1 MSEVEEWQARCHLT
15 RSQSRSPEPS
25 VCRRRDCLPGH
36 IYNESFFRHLRTK
49 PGSKRGRWQD
59 RRQGPVMMGPGRGTE
74 KGEENTLYFSPPSRF
89 MMRPHASVNESA
101 RDPVSRGTCTVPSCC
116 IRRRPPPDPSL
127 SLSLS
132 TPRTIRLHHHHS
144 GQQLITPSHA
154 CGRSLS
160 RVRISC
166 RWALPCFK
174 FIFLGFNLIVKTL
187 VFR

>member
-116 IRRRPPPDPSL
+116 IRRRPP
-127 SLSLS
+127 
-132 TPRTIRLHHHHS
+132 
-144 GQQLITPSHA
+144 
-154 CGRSLS
+154 RSL
-160 RVRISC
+160 
-166 RWALPCFK
+166 P
-174 FIFLGFNLIVKTL
+174 LIVPINSQNHPTSPSPQRPTTDHTIPRVHVLCSLCKDSMHVRSADL
-187 VFR
+187 RY